1 LKNNTTSQE
10 IRTLQTQ
17 YRPEI
22 DGLRTIA
29 VVSVLI
35 YHAQFILGGITLLPG
50 GFLGVD
56 VFFVISGYLISL
68 ILLKEIKAGNF
79 SFSSFY
85 ERRARR
91 ILPVLF
97 LVMLACSA
105 LAWHTMLPKALV
117 EYANSQLSS
126 LLFSSN
132 FWFWLEDS
140 YTAESSELKPLL
152 HTWSLSLEEQFYVF
166 FPILLIILIGWMK
179 RTNKQ
184 LITFLIVF
192 FLVSLGLA
200 QYASSRYIDANFYLP
215 ATRSWELLAGAIIA
229 ANEHAKG
236 RQQIAINLRWI
247 APTLAMLL
255 ILAPMAIYH
264 DDWQHPSFLTL
275 APVLGTALLI
285 WSTPRDSLCYK
296 ILASKPFTS
305 IGLVSYSLYLWHF
318 PALAFAKIIK
328 VEALSSSEKILC
340 LVASLALAALGYF
353 LVEQPA
359 RNRKTLSSRIFF
371 SLLGFCSAILVG
383 FSAYVIVSNGS
394 PQRLGSIETLFEG
407 ARQGDS
413 YLLQNG
419 RRCDLRAISLEE
431 SCFFAFSSDGSV
443 GGSGSSKQR
452 AIINLGDSHADVL
465 GNSLLQLAK
474 TNGWDYRHL
483 TLPGCPYVESSF
495 RFKTGPIKNRCDAQQ
510 MDNFKAVLAAS
521 APSIIV
527 YTARLPGYISGE
539 PFDNQ
544 EGGKETQASNRMLRV
559 DPQGSD
565 PTKTL
570 KELIHQT
577 FDNLIAMG
585 HIVVVVYPIP
595 EVGWDVP
602 KIIKKTLD
610 KIPDV
615 PIKAKRKAFEN
626 LQISTSYSVYK
637 QRSAVT
643 KGILDSATAHPSL
656 VRVRPDQIFCSTT
669 TDRCYTHNDSVLYYY
684 DNNHLSQPGAKML
697 VQRIAEQVALA
708 IDTPLIDTQTN

>member
-1 LKNNTTSQE
+1 M
-10 IRTLQTQ
+10 QTQ

-35 YHAQFILGGITLLPG
+35 YHAQFMIGGITLLPG

-68 ILLKEIKAGNF
+68 ILLKEIKAGSF
-79 SFSSFY
+79 SFSNFY

-184 LITFLIVF
+184 LITFLMVF
-192 FLVSLGLA
+192 FVVSLGLA

-229 ANEHAKG
+229 ANEHGKG
-236 RQQIAINLRWI
+236 RQQMTIKLSWLV
-247 APTLAMLL
+247 PTLAMLL

-264 DDWQHPSFLTL
+264 DDWRHPSFLTL
-275 APVLGTALLI
+275 APVFGTALLI
-285 WSTPRDSLCYK
+285 WSTPQDSLCFK

-305 IGLVSYSLYLWHF
+305 IGLISYSLYLWHF

-328 VEALSSSEKILC
+328 VEALSSSEKALC
-340 LVASLALAALGYF
+340 LVASAVLAALGYF

-359 RNRKTLSSRIFF
+359 RNRKKLSSGIFF
-371 SLLGFCSAILVG
+371 SLLGFCSAILVA
-383 FSAYVIVSNGS
+383 FSAYVIISNGS

-407 ARQGDS
+407 ARQEDS

-419 RRCDLRAISLEE
+419 RRCDLKAISLEE
-431 SCFFAFSSDGSV
+431 SCFFAYSSGTSPDSSV
-443 GGSGSSKQR
+443 SKRR
-452 AIINLGDSHADVL
+452 AIINVGDSHADVL
-465 GNSLLQLAK
+465 GNSLLQLAQ
-474 TNGWDYRHL
+474 TNSWDYRHL
-483 TLPGCPYVESSF
+483 TLPGCPYVESAF
-495 RFKTGPIKNRCDAQQ
+495 RFKTGPLKDRCDAVQ
-510 MDNFKAVLAAS
+510 MDNFKAILAAS
-521 APSIIV
+521 PPSIIV

-544 EGGKETQASNRMLRV
+544 EGGKETQASNRILRV
-559 DPQGSD
+559 DPQGSY

-570 KELIHQT
+570 KQLIHLT

-585 HIVVVVYPIP
+585 HMVVVVYPIP

-602 KIIKKTLD
+602 KIIKKSLD
-610 KIPDV
+610 KIPDS
-615 PIKAKRKAFEN
+615 PITAKRTAFKN

-643 KGILDSATAHPSL
+643 EDIFDSATSHPSL
-656 VRVRPDQIFCSTT
+656 LRVRPDRIFCSTSA
-669 TDRCYTHNDSVLYYY
+669 DRCYTHNKSVLYYY

-697 VQRIAEQVALA
+697 VQRIAEQVASA
-708 IDTPLIDTQTN
+708 IDTPLPSTQTN

>member
-1 LKNNTTSQE
+1 M
-10 IRTLQTQ
+10 
-17 YRPEI
+17 
-22 DGLRTIA
+22 
-29 VVSVLI
+29 VSVLI
-35 YHAQFILGGITLLPG
+35 YHAQFMVGGITLLSG

-68 ILLKEIKAGNF
+68 ILLKEINAGSF
-79 SFSSFY
+79 SFSNFY

-126 LLFSSN
+126 LFFSSN

-184 LITFLIVF
+184 LISFLIVF
-192 FLVSLGLA
+192 FAVSLGLA

-236 RQQIAINLRWI
+236 RQQIATNLRWL
-247 APTLAMLL
+247 APTLAIVL
-255 ILAPMAIYH
+255 ILAPMVIYH

-275 APVLGTALLI
+275 APVLGTAILI
-285 WSTPRDSLCYK
+285 WSTPRDSLCFK

-305 IGLVSYSLYLWHF
+305 IGLISYSLYLWHF

-328 VEALSSSEKILC
+328 VEALSNSEKALC
-340 LVASLALAALGYF
+340 LAASLLLAVVGYF
-353 LVEQPA
+353 LVEKPA
-359 RNRKTLSSRIFF
+359 RNRNKLNRGRFF
-371 SLLGFCSAILVG
+371 GLLGICAAILIG
-383 FSAYVIVSNGS
+383 FSAYVIISNGS

-407 ARQGDS
+407 ARQEDS
-413 YLLQNG
+413 YLLQND
-419 RRCDLRAISLEE
+419 RRCDLKAISLED
-431 SCFFAFSSDGSV
+431 SCFFAHGSGSSS
-443 GGSGSSKQR
+443 GSGSSKLR
-452 AIINLGDSHADVL
+452 AIINVGDSHADVL
-465 GNSLLQLAK
+465 GNSLLELAQ

-483 TLPGCPYVESSF
+483 TLSGCPYVESAF
-495 RFKTGPIKNRCDAQQ
+495 RFKTGPIKARCDAQQ
-510 MDNFKAVLAAS
+510 MDNFKAILAAS
-521 APSIIV
+521 APSIVV

-539 PFDNQ
+539 PFDNK

-559 DPQGSD
+559 DPQGSH
-565 PTKTL
+565 PSKPL
-570 KELIHQT
+570 KQLIHQT
-577 FDNLIAMG
+577 FDNIIAMG
-585 HIVVVVYPIP
+585 HMVVVVYPIP

-610 KIPDV
+610 KIPDSPV
-615 PIKAKRKAFEN
+615 SAKRTAFEN
-626 LQISTSYSVYK
+626 LEISTSYSVYK
-637 QRSAVT
+637 QRTAVT
-643 KGILDSATAHPSL
+643 EDILDSAASHPSL
-656 VRVRPDQIFCSTT
+656 LRVRPDSIFCSKT

-684 DNNHLSQPGAKML
+684 DNNHLSQSGAKML
-697 VQRIAEQVALA
+697 VQRIAEQIASA
-708 IDTPLIDTQTN
+708 TNTPLINTQTN

>member
-1 LKNNTTSQE
+1 VQP
-10 IRTLQTQ
+10 Q

-35 YHAQFILGGITLLPG
+35 YHAQFMVGGITLLPG

-68 ILLKEIKAGNF
+68 ILLKEIKAGCF
-79 SFSSFY
+79 SFSDFY

-117 EYANSQLSS
+117 EYAYSQLSS

-166 FPILLIILIGWMK
+166 FPILLIILVGWMK
-179 RTNKQ
+179 RTHKQ
-184 LITFLIVF
+184 LITFLMVF

-215 ATRSWELLAGAIIA
+215 ATRSWELLAGGIIA
-229 ANEHAKG
+229 VNESAKG
-236 RQQIAINLRWI
+236 RQQIATNLRWL
-247 APTLAMLL
+247 APSLAMAL
-255 ILAPMAIYH
+255 ILVPMAVYH
-264 DDWQHPSFLTL
+264 DDWQHPSLLTL
-275 APVLGTALLI
+275 APVLGAALLI
-285 WSTPRDSLCYK
+285 WSTPRDSLCFK

-305 IGLVSYSLYLWHF
+305 IGLISYSLYLWHF

-328 VEALSSSEKILC
+328 VEALSSREKALC
-340 LVASLALAALGYF
+340 LFTSLVLAVLGYF
-353 LVEQPA
+353 LIEQPA
-359 RNRKTLSSRIFF
+359 RNRKKLSSGMFF
-371 SLLGFCSAILVG
+371 SILGFCGSILVA

-394 PQRLGSIETLFEG
+394 PQRLGAIETLFEG
-407 ARQGDS
+407 ARQEDS
-413 YLLQNG
+413 YLFQNG
-419 RRCDLRAISLEE
+419 RRCDLRALSLEE
-431 SCFFAFSSDGSV
+431 SCFFRFI
-443 GGSGSSKQR
+443 SGSSLGSSDAKRR
-452 AIINLGDSHADVL
+452 AIINVGDSHADVL
-465 GNSLLQLAK
+465 GNSLLQFAQ
-474 TNGWDYRHL
+474 TSGWDYRHL
-483 TLPGCPYVESSF
+483 TLPGCPYVESAF
-495 RFKTGPIKNRCDAQQ
+495 RFKTGPLKDRCDAQQ
-510 MDNFKAVLAAS
+510 MDNFKTVLAAS

-559 DPQGSD
+559 DPQGSH

-570 KELIHQT
+570 KQLIHQT

-585 HIVVVVYPIP
+585 HMVVVVYPIP

-602 KIIKKTLD
+602 KIIKKALD
-610 KIPDV
+610 KIPDSPV
-615 PIKAKRKAFEN
+615 TAKRAAFRN
-626 LQISTSYSVYK
+626 LQVSTSYPVYK
-637 QRSAVT
+637 QRAAVT
-643 KGILDSATAHPSL
+643 DDILDSTKSHPSL
-656 VRVRPDQIFCSTT
+656 LRVRPDRIFCSKPTE
-669 TDRCYTHNDSVLYYY
+669 RCYTHNKSVLYYY
-684 DNNHLSQPGAKML
+684 DNNHLSQAGAKML
-697 VQRIAEQVALA
+697 VQRIAEQIALA
-708 IDTPLIDTQTN
+708 IETPLIDTQTN